1 MNDFEKNRYIFN
13 DFILYHGECTICE
26 GIWTNHGLNE
36 SGLVEYDK
44 IDEDINKMTP
54 GDVLMECLLRV
65 EWVVFCT
72 SNINDTDM
80 NSLVY
85 LNTFPQKKGSN
96 WILLYS
102 DIKRENCFSINDI
115 TPRFD

>member
-1 MNDFEKNRYIFN
+1 MEASIGTNSLGIVSSICRFN
-13 DFILYHGECTICE
+13 DFILYHGECSICE
-26 GIWTNHGLNE
+26 EIWTNHGLNE

-72 SNINDTDM
+72 SNINDTDI

-85 LNTFPQKKGSN
+85 LNKFLRRKFYFWLWK
-96 WILLYS
+96 WLV
-102 DIKRENCFSINDI
+102 
-115 TPRFD
+115 